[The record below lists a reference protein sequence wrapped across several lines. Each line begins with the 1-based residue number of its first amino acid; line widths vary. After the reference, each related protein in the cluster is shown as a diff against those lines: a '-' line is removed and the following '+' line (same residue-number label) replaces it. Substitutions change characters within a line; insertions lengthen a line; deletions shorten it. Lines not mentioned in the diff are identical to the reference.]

1 MQLVIDVPED
11 VIDAIKLPTEEIPAR
26 LKRELAVRLYQKGLL
41 SFGKARRL
49 SGITRWDFH
58 DVLEE
63 EGVSRRY
70 DVQELEE
77 DLKTLE
83 EMT

>member
-1 MQLVIDVPED
+1 MQLAIDVPED
-11 VIDAIKLPTEEIPAR
+11 VIYAIKLPTEEIPSR

-49 SGITRWDFH
+49 SGMTRWDFH
-58 DVLEE
+58 DILGEE
-63 EGVSRRY
+63 RIPRRY
-70 DVQELEE
+70 DMQELEE
-77 DLKTLE
+77 DLKALK

>member
-11 VIDAIKLPTEEIPAR
+11 VIYAIKLPTEEIPAR

-49 SGITRWDFH
+49 SGMTRWDFH
-58 DVLEE
+58 DVLGE